1 MNLQKLVKIPLI
13 VILSIIFL
21 NGCDAY
27 MWRQNVVQLN
37 EVEKRSGQLQL
48 NTDHNLM
55 GSDTDL
61 NGIRDDIDLYIA
73 QNFKQI
79 EQQRAV
85 SQYAVQL
92 QNSLLVDK
100 QNLAQVKHI
109 SFEKSRAI
117 GCIYEQ
123 FPVDTLPKAMTV
135 VKDISAITMNTK
147 IRFKAHLA
155 FSQALDGTVMTLANS
170 NLCNK

>member
-1 MNLQKLVKIPLI
+1 MNLQKLVKISLI
-13 VILSIIFL
+13 VIPSIIFL
-21 NGCDAY
+21 NGCEAY

-37 EVEKRSGQLQL
+37 EVERRSGQLQL
-48 NTDHNLM
+48 NIDHNLM
-55 GSDTDL
+55 GTDADL
-61 NGIRDDIDLYIA
+61 NGVRDDIDLYIA

-79 EQQRAV
+79 AQQRAV
-85 SQYAVQL
+85 TQYAVQL
-92 QNSLLVDK
+92 QKSLLVDK
-100 QNLAQVKHI
+100 QNLAQVKNI

-123 FPVDTLPKAMTV
+123 FPVDGLPKARTV

-155 FSQALDGTVMTLANS
+155 FSQALDGAVMTLVNN
-170 NLCNK
+170 NLCSK

>member
-13 VILSIIFL
+13 VIPSIIFL
-21 NGCDAY
+21 NGCEAY
-27 MWRQNVVQLN
+27 MWRQNVVQLH
-37 EVEKRSGQLQL
+37 EVEKRSGRLQL
-48 NTDHNLM
+48 NTDSNLK
-55 GSDTDL
+55 GTDADL
-61 NGIRDDIDLYIA
+61 NGVRDDIDLYIA

-79 EQQRAV
+79 QQQRAV
-85 SQYAVQL
+85 AQYAMQL
-92 QNSLLVDK
+92 QKSLLVDK

-117 GCIYEQ
+117 GCIYERFQ
-123 FPVDTLPKAMTV
+123 VDELPKAMTV

>member
-13 VILSIIFL
+13 VIPSIIFL
-21 NGCDAY
+21 NGCEAY

-61 NGIRDDIDLYIA
+61 NGIRDDIDLYIT

-85 SQYAVQL
+85 SQYVVQL
-92 QNSLLVDK
+92 QKSLLVDK
-100 QNLAQVKHI
+100 QNLVQVKHI

-117 GCIYEQ
+117 GCIYER
-123 FPVDTLPKAMTV
+123 FPVDELPKAMTV

-155 FSQALDGTVMTLANS
+155 FSQALDGTVITLADI
-170 NLCNK
+170 NLCDK